1 MKKEDAVRAALS
13 EAEAAL
19 LPAMPRPHGPLGR
32 AALQNQMQKAAKMG
46 EMKVREAFDDLERAV
61 KTEKRMQ
68 KTMNRAA
75 LHHVTRR

>member
-1 MKKEDAVRAALS
+1 MKKEEISRGALS

-19 LPAMPRPHGPLGR
+19 LPALPPRHGPLGR
-32 AALQNQMQKAAKMG
+32 AALQNQMQKAAKME
-46 EMKVREAFDDLERAV
+46 EMKVREPFDALEQAV